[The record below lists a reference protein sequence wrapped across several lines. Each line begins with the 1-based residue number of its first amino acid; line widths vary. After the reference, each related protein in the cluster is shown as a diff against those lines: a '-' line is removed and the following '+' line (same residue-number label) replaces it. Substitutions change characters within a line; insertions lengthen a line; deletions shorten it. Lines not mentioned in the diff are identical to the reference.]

1 MSAEPVLRT
10 ARLLLE
16 PMALGHLAEHIAAS
30 GREEDAIRDTR
41 SADAHWREH
50 GFGPWTIRDARD
62 GAFLGGAE
70 IHFAGEG
77 IDGIAADELEAG
89 WWVAEPRRGE
99 GIATE
104 AMRAAIDDLWLRVG
118 AERLAAYISGDNE
131 PSRRVAAKLGFT
143 VRGTGRGRG
152 GEEMTVYE
160 VSRCSAA
167 PPRSR

>member
-1 MSAEPVLRT
+1 MAPPEPAIRT
-10 ARLLLE
+10 ARLRLE
-16 PMALGHLAEHIAAS
+16 PMALDHLAEHIAAS
-30 GREEDAIRDTR
+30 GREADAVRDTR

-50 GFGPWTIRDARD
+50 GFGPWTIRDSAD

-70 IHFAGEG
+70 LHYAGEG

-89 WWVAEPRRGE
+89 WWVSESRRCE

-104 AMRAAIDDLWLRVG
+104 AMRAAIDDLWLR
-118 AERLAAYISGDNE
+118 ADADRIAAYISGDNE
-131 PSRRVAAKLGFT
+131 PSRRVAAKLGFA

-160 VSRCSAA
+160 LRRA
-167 PPRSR
+167 